1 MGEDESKIFVTGT
14 PHYDGYLDEFEPH
27 SLDPILSE
35 KEFKEKYQLKQD
47 STKILIMPCNPSSHR
62 KHFEDNLAQL
72 KKIYKLAEKHNVEFL
87 IKTYPHD
94 YVFYED
100 EIAYSGVYKRP
111 YTYNVPQ
118 YTFLKE
124 QFPKAKILESQD
136 HHSAMKYCDKLFNIS
151 GSHVAWE
158 SYFTKII
165 SNSLNYEEQPYYVN
179 VNFLPE
185 WVKYPDD
192 LLNCNL
198 QNIESVLRYKD
209 TNKSMCDRYF
219 TRELSISN
227 ILNAVDQI
235 LRSK

>member
-1 MGEDESKIFVTGT
+1 
-14 PHYDGYLDEFEPH
+14 
-27 SLDPILSE
+27 
-35 KEFKEKYQLKQD
+35 
-47 STKILIMPCNPSSHR
+47 MPCNPSSHR

-72 KKIYKLAEKHNVEFL
+72 KKLYKLAEKHNVEFL

-100 EIAYSGVYKRP
+100 EVAYSGVYKRP

-136 HHSAMKYCDKLFNIS
+136 HYSAMKYCDKLFNIS

-165 SNSLNYEEQPYYVN
+165 SNSLNYEEQPYYIN

-198 QNIESVLRYKD
+198 QDVESVLRYKD

-227 ILNAVDQI
+227 ILNAVQQI
-235 LRSK
+235 LRSE